1 MLRLLG
7 LVWLSCAVVAACA
20 GAASERPRL
29 TFSGSAVGAEGTLLR
44 TQLARFA
51 QRHPDVDVDIRITPD
66 AADQR
71 HQLYVQWLNARMPS
85 PDVLQLDIVW
95 TAEFAAAGW
104 IQPLSED
111 IVDADDFFPTALAA
125 DRWRGV
131 LYAVPWF
138 VDVGLLYR
146 RIDLFEQP
154 PASLEQLHRDALAA
168 VQRGQITSGLVWQ
181 GARYEGLVTVFL
193 EYLTA
198 CGGRILDDRGEV
210 AVDSPAAVR
219 ALTLMRDSIGT
230 FVPTSVVTA
239 QEEQARF
246 AFQNG
251 QSAFMRNWPYA
262 WTLLQDERLSRVA
275 GRVGVSF
282 VPAARG
288 GRPAAALGGAQLA
301 INKFSR
307 QPALAWSLVE
317 FLTDRDQ
324 MLERARVA
332 SQLPSRRSLYEGD
345 ELTRAM
351 ALPIGDLQMAIE
363 SAVARPVTPVYTEV
377 SQLLQVHLHRALTRQ
392 EDPRDALTEAA
403 HELRTLFERTGL
415 RNQPRGS
422 AP

>member
-1 MLRLLG
+1 M
-7 LVWLSCAVVAACA
+7 AAC
-20 GAASERPRL
+20 GDPASDRPRL
-29 TFSGSAVGAEGTLLR
+29 TFSGSAVGAEGMLLR

-51 QRHPDVDVDIRITPD
+51 QRHPGVDVDIRITPD

-104 IQPLSED
+104 IQRLPAD
-111 IVDADDFFPTALAA
+111 TIDADDFFPAALEA

-138 VDVGLLYR
+138 IDVGLLYR
-146 RIDLFEQP
+146 RTDLFEEA

-168 VQRGQITSGLVWQ
+168 VQRGQTTTGLVWQ

-198 CGGRILDDRGEV
+198 CGGRILDDRGDV

-219 ALTLMRDSIGT
+219 ALTMMRDSIGA

-239 QEEQARF
+239 QEEQTRF

-262 WTLLQDERLSRVA
+262 WTLLQDAQRSAVA

-282 VPAARG
+282 MPAARG
-288 GRPAAALGGAQLA
+288 GMPAAALGGGQLA
-301 INKFSR
+301 ISAFSR
-307 QPALAWSLVE
+307 HAALARSLVE
-317 FLTDRDQ
+317 FLTDGDQ

-332 SQLPSRRSLYEGD
+332 SQLPSRRSLYDSD
-345 ELTRAM
+345 ELARAM
-351 ALPIGDLQMAIE
+351 ALPIGDLEAAIE
-363 SAVARPVTPVYTEV
+363 SAVPRPVTPVYTEV

-392 EDPRDALTEAA
+392 EEPREALTEAA
-403 HELRTLFERTGL
+403 AELRALFERTGL
-415 RNQPRGS
+415 RHRDGS
-422 AP
+422 

>member
-1 MLRLLG
+1 VPRLVG
-7 LVWLSCAVVAACA
+7 LVWLSCAVVAAC
-20 GAASERPRL
+20 GSTASERPRL

-44 TQLARFA
+44 TQLARFS
-51 QRHPDVDVDIRITPD
+51 QRHPGIDVDIRITPD

-71 HQLYVQWLNARMPS
+71 HQLYVQWLNARMVT

-104 IQPLSED
+104 VQPLKEES
-111 IVDADDFFPTALAA
+111 VDANDFFPAAIAA

-146 RIDLFEQP
+146 RVDLFDRP
-154 PASLEQLHRDALAA
+154 PASLEALHGDALAA
-168 VQRGQITSGLVWQ
+168 VQRGQAANGLVWQ
-181 GARYEGLVTVFL
+181 GARYEGLITVFL

-198 CGGRILDDRGEV
+198 CGGRILDERGEV
-210 AVDSPAAVR
+210 AVDSAAAVR
-219 ALTLMRDSIGT
+219 ALTLMRDGIGT
-230 FVPTSVVTA
+230 FVPRSVVTS
-239 QEEQARF
+239 QEEQVRF
-246 AFQNG
+246 SFQNG

-262 WTLLQDERLSRVA
+262 WTLLQDERQSSVA

-282 VPAARG
+282 MPAASG
-288 GRPAAALGGAQLA
+288 GRPAAALGGGQLA

-307 QPALAWSLVE
+307 HPALALSLVE

-332 SQLPSRRSLYEGD
+332 SQLPSRRSLYDGD
-345 ELTRAM
+345 ELARAM
-351 ALPIGDLQMAIE
+351 SLPIGDLRAAIE
-363 SAVARPVTPVYTEV
+363 SAVARPVTPVYSEV

-392 EDPRDALTEAA
+392 EEPRDALTEAA
-403 HELRTLFERTGL
+403 REMRALFARTGL
-415 RNQPRGS
+415 SGQD